1 MKKLIP
7 SVICSTAALLCFG
20 AVSAHAGYITPR
32 VPPSASK
39 PSAQAHI
46 LNSSLPTAQIVT
58 SAKDDGPGTLRQA
71 IASAAPG
78 DVVQFALKLPAV
90 IVLTNTLVISQDLTV
105 LGPGPSEL
113 TVMRSRATNTPSFR
127 VFDVEAGVVTLAG
140 MTIRNGSAFSGTNI
154 HDNLGG
160 GILNRGSLTVSNCVI
175 AHNSA
180 PTTDWGTNVPDPN
193 FRYSRGF
200 GAGIFSD
207 QYSQLTI
214 LNSTISH
221 NQTGPL
227 GAGGGICT
235 FNLAT
240 YFAEGCTLNG
250 NFAGLQGGGVNF
262 QGQTGTMQNCT
273 ITHNATSDAD
283 PSAGGGSGILNIA
296 IENQTPFT
304 LTLTA
309 CTVVRNTGTTNGA
322 FTVAAVDPQAGLTNR
337 LLSTLVA
344 ENDGPNFILYGN
356 PTFQSLGNNLD
367 SDGTSGLVNGANGD
381 LVGTTASPIDAKL
394 SPLQDNG
401 GPTLTVALLPGSPAL
416 GTGACTDAQGAP
428 LTVDQ
433 RGFPRPQVTGCDI
446 GAFENQAPTLICP
459 VAQTVPGCTPQ
470 DGTPATLTAK
480 VGDPDGDA
488 LVVIWSVN
496 GVPLQ
501 TNEVAASHPPQSQ
514 HVTFTA
520 SYPKG
525 TNVVNVVVSDSK
537 ATPVGC
543 STSVIVRD
551 PKPPRILLIKA
562 DPAQLW
568 PPNGK
573 LVPVTVKVL
582 AVAECGSVTSKIVS
596 VSSNEPPDGNAP
608 DWIITGDLSLRLRAE
623 RSPHGDGRVY
633 TITVSCTD
641 VSGASSTGTVLVTV
655 PRKGSD
661 RMKD

>member
-1 MKKLIP
+1 MKKFFP
-7 SVICSTAALLCFG
+7 FVMCSSAVALYLS
-20 AVSAHAGYITPR
+20 AVSAYAGYITPR
-32 VPPSASK
+32 VPPSASRALVA
-39 PSAQAHI
+39 SQAPAA
-46 LNSSLPTAQIVT
+46 LPTVHTVT
-58 SAKDDGPGTLRQA
+58 SAQDHGPGSLRQA

-78 DVVQFALKLPAV
+78 DVVHFALRRPAV
-90 IVLTNTLVISQDLTV
+90 IVLNSSLTIVQDLTV

-113 TVMRSRATNTPSFR
+113 TVIRSWAANTPSFR
-127 VFDVEAGVVTLAG
+127 VFDVEAGVVTLSG

-175 AHNSA
+175 TGNSA

-193 FRYSRGF
+193 FRFSRGF

-207 QYSQLTI
+207 SGSQLTI
-214 LNSTISH
+214 LSSTLSH

-235 FNLAT
+235 FNSAS
-240 YFAEGCTLNG
+240 YFATGCTVNG

-262 QGQTGTMQNCT
+262 QGQIGTMQNCT
-273 ITHNATSDAD
+273 ITDNATSDAD

-296 IENQTPFT
+296 IENQAPPT

-322 FTVAAVDPQAGLTNR
+322 FTVAAVDQPSGPTNR

-394 SPLQDNG
+394 GLLQDNG

-416 GTGACTDAQGAP
+416 GAGSCSDAQGAP
-428 LTVDQ
+428 LPVDQ

-446 GAFENQAPTLICP
+446 GAFENQAPTLICA
-459 VAQTVPGCTPQ
+459 VAQSVPGCTPQ

-501 TNEVAASHPPQSQ
+501 TNYVAATQPPKSKGVQ
-514 HVTFTA
+514 FTY
-520 SYPKG
+520 SYPQG
-525 TNVVNVVVSDSK
+525 TNIVGVVVSDGK
-537 ATPVGC
+537 AVPVGC
-543 STSVIVRD
+543 TTSVIVRD
-551 PKPPRILLIKA
+551 PKPPRIFSIKA

-573 LVPVTVKVL
+573 LVPVTVNVQ

-596 VSSNEPPDGNAP
+596 VSSNEPPDGTAP

-633 TITVSCTD
+633 TITVRCTAA
-641 VSGASSTGTVLVTV
+641 SGESSTGTVVVRV
-655 PRKGSD
+655 PRNGSG
-661 RMKD
+661 R